1 MKYIIA
7 AITLVLSSSAALAQS
22 VAPLTAGVVL
32 VTEVT
37 RNVSLGSN
45 DKNTWSDFTPREV
58 KWSRTV
64 QGVEVLAGST
74 AGVLIDTRTYL
85 HYQVAAGVSE
95 LSETIEQSSTREGQ
109 TLEPGS
115 SWKADRIYA
124 NPSASWCHD
133 NRSKYDSKFEV
144 GPREPYTLIIDGKE
158 TKLEVTPVVERGWW
172 TKCYSGKR
180 YTRFLV
186 SKDLGAV
193 VSIEHIGYNPQ
204 GQAHES
210 SYRLNVKEIK
220 KL

>member
-1 MKYIIA
+1 MKFVFA
-7 AITLVLSSSAALAQS
+7 AAALVLSVFGVLAQS
-22 VAPLTAGVVL
+22 VAPLTPGVVL
-32 VTEVT
+32 VTEVA
-37 RNVSLGSN
+37 RNVALDSN

-64 QGVEVLAGST
+64 QGVEVLTGSRG
-74 AGVLIDTRTYL
+74 AVLVDTRTYFQ
-85 HYQVAAGVSE
+85 YQVAAGVSE

-124 NPSASWCHD
+124 HPSASWCHD
-133 NRSKYDSKFEV
+133 NKSKYDSKFEV

-158 TKLEVTPVVERGWW
+158 TTLQVTPVVERGWW

-210 SYRLNVKEIK
+210 SYRLSVKEIK
-220 KL
+220 RQ